1 MNVGIYHHNL
11 ASLTFKTATML
22 QTNNYYKMKMN
33 EEIYDLELDVPNYN
47 EVSDDDISDV
57 YEMDDY
63 GFDADDA
70 EDLDDF
76 GVSMKDEVVPQ
87 IDTFELDKCMNNFSK
102 FITNANLEYKSYQA
116 DGGKWCISKEI
127 TTNPLFNVRGG
138 LIADEMG
145 LGKTILMIGTI
156 VSNPVGPTL
165 IVLPVALLEQW
176 SDQLFKTTGTKPY
189 VYHGTNKKT
198 CSMKLLSTQ
207 TCVLTTYSAVAIKK
221 KNGEKN
227 LLHEMNWGRLV
238 FDEAHHLR
246 NKTTGTF
253 IGASAL
259 KGTYVWLITGT
270 PVQNKK
276 RDFYNLCEIL
286 RIPASIYKTKDGLVN
301 IRNSVVLRRTKKQV
315 GLLLPKVVE
324 KIVNVR
330 WESEREKCLARDI
343 HNSLNLYNRTTDREE
358 DEGVQ
363 VAGAPLNNVLTQMC
377 LAKQSCIGLLTE
389 AHLQNL
395 QKEGVLTRPVKE
407 YMEVI
412 QQNFSKIN
420 AVVNTVL
427 SLKDNGCGKL
437 IFTNY
442 HRESDIIQQRLNEGG
457 MTNTAIYDGRLLQS
471 KKKHVLCEKHD
482 ALIIQ
487 IQTGCEGLNLQA
499 NYSEIYFV
507 TPHWNP
513 SVEDQAVA
521 RCHRMGQTKTVM
533 VYRFEMDNL
542 KNEENITMDNYVN
555 VVQEKK
561 RILVRQLYQEA

>member
-1 MNVGIYHHNL
+1 
-11 ASLTFKTATML
+11 
-22 QTNNYYKMKMN
+22 MN
-33 EEIYDLELDVPNYN
+33 EDFYDFDLDEVRGHN
-47 EVSDDDISDV
+47 EVSDDEDEMSDM
-57 YEMDDY
+57 YNIDDY
-63 GFDADDA
+63 GMDDADDF
-70 EDLDDF
+70 DDIES
-76 GVSMKDEVVPQ
+76 VLKDVVIPQ
-87 IDTFELDKCMNNFSK
+87 IDTFELEKCMNNFSK
-102 FITNANLEYKSYQA
+102 FITNADLEYKSYQE
-116 DGGKWCISKEI
+116 DGVRWCISKEI
-127 TTNPLFNVRGG
+127 TTNPLFDLRGG

-145 LGKTILMIGTI
+145 LGKTILMIATI
-156 VSNPVGPTL
+156 VSNLVGPTL

-176 SDQLFKTTGTKPY
+176 ADQLFKTTGTKPY
-189 VYHGTNKKT
+189 VYHGTNKKK
-198 CSMKLLSTQ
+198 CSIESLSNQ
-207 TCVLTTYSAVAIKK
+207 ICVLTTYNAVAIKK
-221 KNGEKN
+221 KRGEKN
-227 LLHEMNWGRLV
+227 ILHEVNWGRVV

-246 NKTTGTF
+246 NKTTGIF

-259 KGTYVWLITGT
+259 KYTYVWLITGT

-301 IRNSVVLRRTKKQV
+301 IRNSVVLRRTKKQI
-315 GLLLPKVVE
+315 GLILPAVVE
-324 KIVNVR
+324 TIVNVG

-343 HNSLNLYNRTTDREE
+343 HNSLNLYHRTIEE
-358 DEGVQ
+358 NDGEKEIKS
-363 VAGAPLNNVLTQMC
+363 APSNNVLTQMC
-377 LAKQSCIGLLTE
+377 RAKQSCIGLLTE
-389 AHLQNL
+389 THLETLRQ
-395 QKEGVLTRPVKE
+395 EGVLSRPVKE

-412 QQNFSKIN
+412 KENCSKIN
-420 AVVNTVL
+420 AVVKQVL
-427 SLKDNGCGKL
+427 DAKDNGCGKI

-457 MTNTAIYDGRLLQS
+457 MTNTVIYDGRLLQS
-471 KKKHVLCEKHD
+471 KKKQVLCEKHD

-507 TPHWNP
+507 APHWNP

-521 RCHRMGQTKTVM
+521 RCHRIGQTKVVN

-561 RILVRQLYQEA
+561 RVIVRQLYQEA

>member
-1 MNVGIYHHNL
+1 
-11 ASLTFKTATML
+11 
-22 QTNNYYKMKMN
+22 MN
-33 EEIYDLELDVPNYN
+33 EDFYDFDLDEVRGHN
-47 EVSDDDISDV
+47 EVSDDEDEMSDM
-57 YEMDDY
+57 YNIDDY
-63 GFDADDA
+63 GMDDADDF
-70 EDLDDF
+70 DDIES
-76 GVSMKDEVVPQ
+76 VLKDVVIPQ
-87 IDTFELDKCMNNFSK
+87 IDTFELEKCMNNFSK
-102 FITNANLEYKSYQA
+102 FITNADLEYKSYQE
-116 DGGKWCISKEI
+116 DGVRWCISKEI
-127 TTNPLFNVRGG
+127 TTNPLFDLRGG

-145 LGKTILMIGTI
+145 LGKTILMIATI
-156 VSNPVGPTL
+156 VSNLVGPTL

-176 SDQLFKTTGTKPY
+176 ADQLFKTTGTKPY
-189 VYHGTNKKT
+189 VYHGTNKKK
-198 CSMKLLSTQ
+198 CSIESLSNQ
-207 TCVLTTYSAVAIKK
+207 MCVLTTYNAVAIKK
-221 KNGEKN
+221 KRGEKN
-227 LLHEMNWGRLV
+227 ILHEVNWGRVV

-246 NKTTGTF
+246 NKTTGIF

-259 KGTYVWLITGT
+259 KYTYVWLITGT

-301 IRNSVVLRRTKKQV
+301 IRNSVVLRRTKKQI
-315 GLLLPKVVE
+315 GLILPAVVE
-324 KIVNVR
+324 TIVNVG

-343 HNSLNLYNRTTDREE
+343 HNSLNLYHRTIEE
-358 DEGVQ
+358 NDGEKEIKS
-363 VAGAPLNNVLTQMC
+363 APSNNVLTQMC
-377 LAKQSCIGLLTE
+377 RAKQSCIGLLTE
-389 AHLQNL
+389 THLETLRQ
-395 QKEGVLTRPVKE
+395 EGVLSRPVKE

-412 QQNFSKIN
+412 KENCSKIN
-420 AVVNTVL
+420 AVVKQVL
-427 SLKDNGCGKL
+427 DAKDNGCGKI

-457 MTNTAIYDGRLLQS
+457 MTNTVIYDGRLLQS
-471 KKKHVLCEKHD
+471 KKKQVLCEKHG

-507 TPHWNP
+507 APHWNP

-521 RCHRMGQTKTVM
+521 RCHRIGQTKVVN

-561 RILVRQLYQEA
+561 RVIVRQLYQEA

>member
-1 MNVGIYHHNL
+1 
-11 ASLTFKTATML
+11 ML
-22 QTNNYYKMKMN
+22 QTNNYYKMN
-33 EEIYDLELDVPNYN
+33 EDVYDLELDDDVRAHT
-47 EVSDDDISDV
+47 EVSDEDDNMSEV

-63 GFDADDA
+63 GIDADD
-70 EDLDDF
+70 DLDDF
-76 GVSMKDEVVPQ
+76 GVDIDDDAVPTP
-87 IDTFELDKCMNNFSK
+87 IVDTFKLNNCMNTFSK
-102 FITNANLEYKSYQA
+102 FITNANLEYKTYQN
-116 DGGKWCISKEI
+116 DGVKWCISREI
-127 TTNPLFNVRGG
+127 ATNPWVDVRGG

-145 LGKTILMIGTI
+145 LGKTILMIGTM
-156 VSNPVGPTL
+156 VSNPAVGPTI

-176 SDQLFKTTGTKPY
+176 ADQLFKTTGIKPY
-189 VYHGTNKKT
+189 VYHGANKKT
-198 CSMKLLSTQ
+198 CSIELLTKQ
-207 TCVLTTYSAVAIKK
+207 QCVLTTYNAIAIQKK
-221 KNGEKN
+221 HGTPNI
-227 LLHEMNWGRLV
+227 LHEMKWGRVV

-246 NKTTGTF
+246 NKRTGTF

-286 RIPASIYKTKDGLVN
+286 RIPASIYKTKGGLVN
-301 IRNSVVLRRTKKQV
+301 IRNMIVLRRTKKQV
-315 GLLLPKVVE
+315 GLVLPNVE
-324 KIVNVR
+324 ETIVNVQ

-343 HNSLNLYNRTTDREE
+343 HQSLNLYYRTVDNEE
-358 DEGVQ
+358 GEKV
-363 VAGAPLNNVLTQMC
+363 VANVANNVLTQMC
-377 LAKQSCIGLLTE
+377 RAKQSCIGLLTE
-389 AHLQNL
+389 AHLQKL
-395 QKEGVLTRPVKE
+395 REEGVLSRPVKE

-412 QQNFSKIN
+412 QENLSKIN

-427 SLKDNGCGKL
+427 SSKDNGCGKI

-442 HRESDIIQQRLNEGG
+442 HRESDIIQKRLREGG
-457 MTNTAIYDGRLLQS
+457 MTDTVIYDGRLLQS
-471 KKKHVLCEKHD
+471 KKKQVLCEKHD

-507 TPHWNP
+507 APHWNP

-521 RCHRMGQTKTVM
+521 RCHRMGQTKIVK

-561 RILVRQLYQEA
+561 RLIVRQLYQEA